1 MIKTSTLTKT
11 IFNHQNQSQI
21 INLYTPSTTPS
32 SGSICETDPSS
43 LSSSCKSNIDAQ
55 INEDIHTLPTAES
68 TAILLNLID
77 KLKREL
83 ATVKQAKCQLATLY
97 KVSSM
102 YCYYLQEISRMMY
115 IYFCFL
121 LPPLRTISHGY
132 AIAKDANIFF

>member
-11 IFNHQNQSQI
+11 IFNHQNQSQT

-43 LSSSCKSNIDAQ
+43 LSSSCKSNIDGQ
-55 INEDIHTLPTAES
+55 INEDIPTSES
-68 TAILLNLID
+68 TPVLLNLID

-102 YCYYLQEISRMMY
+102 HCYYSEEILRIMY

-121 LPPLRTISHGY
+121 LPVLRTNSQLCY
-132 AIAKDANIFF
+132 